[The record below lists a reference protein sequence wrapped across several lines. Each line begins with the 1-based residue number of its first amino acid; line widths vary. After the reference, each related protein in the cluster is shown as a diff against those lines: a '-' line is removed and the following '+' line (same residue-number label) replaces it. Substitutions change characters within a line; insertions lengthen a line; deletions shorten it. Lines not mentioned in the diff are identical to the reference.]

1 MTKATFESTYIRFW
15 YV

>member
-1 MTKATFESTYIRFW
+1 MTKATFESTYIRFC